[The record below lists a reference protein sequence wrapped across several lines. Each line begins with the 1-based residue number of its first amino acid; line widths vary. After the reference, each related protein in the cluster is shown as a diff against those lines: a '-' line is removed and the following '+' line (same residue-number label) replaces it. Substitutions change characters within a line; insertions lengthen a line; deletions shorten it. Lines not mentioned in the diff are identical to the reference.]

1 MNTKIAHL
9 QHSVKKGYLWRQRHG
24 KNTIEIAFQTTE
36 PAKATARCAI
46 LTIRFL
52 QLHPKRVYQ

>member
-9 QHSVKKGYLWRQRHG
+9 QHSVKEGYLWRKWYD
-24 KNTIEIAFQTTE
+24 KNTIEL
-36 PAKATARCAI
+36 AKVTARCAM

>member
-24 KNTIEIAFQTTE
+24 KNTIEIVLQTTE
-36 PAKATARCAI
+36 LAQATARCPM
-46 LTIRFL
+46 LTICFL
-52 QLHPKRVYQ
+52 QMYPKRVYQ